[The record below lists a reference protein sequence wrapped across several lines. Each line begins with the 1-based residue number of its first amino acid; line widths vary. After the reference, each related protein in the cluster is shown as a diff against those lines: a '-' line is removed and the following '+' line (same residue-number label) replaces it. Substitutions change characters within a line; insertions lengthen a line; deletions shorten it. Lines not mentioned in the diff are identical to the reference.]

1 MAAST
6 VGELQTITAK
16 AAADAVTAA
25 GESEIKSCSEVV
37 GVVMDRREGERKE
50 GRKGAGR
57 IRD

>member
-25 GESEIKSCSEVV
+25 GESEIKCSVHFTAYQDD
-37 GVVMDRREGERKE
+37 ML
-50 GRKGAGR
+50 
-57 IRD
+57 